1 MAQRR
6 RLLGAALGVGAC
18 DGRQLLRVLN
28 RFSFSRE
35 EVEAA
40 LAAVEAAGFEAPGAD
55 VQAALAAAEAAEA
68 TGDVARAACAK
79 CADSKHERGVETE
92 TELDW

>member
-1 MAQRR
+1 M
-6 RLLGAALGVGAC
+6 
-18 DGRQLLRVLN
+18 LN

-55 VQAALAAAEAAEA
+55 AQAALAAAEAAEA
-68 TGDVARAACAK
+68 TEDVARAACAE
-79 CADSKHERGVETE
+79 CTDSKRERQVEIE